1 MPAQRHHR
9 GLGQLSSLL
18 QCCSIL
24 CTLPHRPY
32 CLLLYALHTC
42 PVLDNVAELVPLCC
56 SNASVHPFTPV
67 TGASAWYADQYKH
80 NNEYIYDLS
89 AEDLAE
95 LDAAVAAVVKSG
107 KDLQVI
113 AVFHS

>member
-1 MPAQRHHR
+1 M
-9 GLGQLSSLL
+9 LLSW
-18 QCCSIL
+18 C
-24 CTLPHRPY
+24 
-32 CLLLYALHTC
+32 
-42 PVLDNVAELVPLCC
+42 PLCC

-89 AEDLAE
+89 AEDVAE
-95 LDAAVAAVVKSG
+95 LDAAVAAVMKSG

-113 AVFHS
+113 FVVHRLSAHGTTQSQSVAILPGPFS